1 MAKIIVEFTEDID
14 ISMLED
20 YETACILP
28 SKYAPIDLC
37 AREQSNCDGCPFNV
51 IPKIKEVENEET
63 HNWVQNFGTIKRYVK
78 EKTGSKQEN

>member
-14 ISMLED
+14 ISLLED

-63 HNWVQNFGTIKRYVK
+63 HNWVSNFTAVRRYAGK
-78 EKTGSKQEN
+78 EATGNKKD